1 LTHRSAHFSGD
12 CIFAL
17 RGGDCALK
25 FLHALEIDQ
34 GYLAHTPFG
43 TVVPPQKIFN
53 RENLKFGLK
62 FSVCTS
68 ITSGLM
74 GLVGIF
80 SPNFFRPCDE
90 LWSTNEKVTARIL
103 MHPNCSYAVSWR
115 ICQVVLFGLIHQL
128 PLLRVEFWIPKLT
141 FHSDLRRRAASR
153 RALPCPS
160 SLFCSNFSKC
170 TPILN

>member
-1 LTHRSAHFSGD
+1 VRIFSGD

-17 RGGDCALK
+17 KGGCALK
-25 FLHALEIDQ
+25 FLHTLEIDQ
-34 GYLAHTPFG
+34 GYVAHTPIG
-43 TVVPPQKIFN
+43 TGIPPPQKKIN

-80 SPNFFRPCDE
+80 SPNVFRPRDE

-103 MHPNCSYAVSWR
+103 IHPNCSYTVS
-115 ICQVVLFGLIHQL
+115 
-128 PLLRVEFWIPKLT
+128 
-141 FHSDLRRRAASR
+141 
-153 RALPCPS
+153 
-160 SLFCSNFSKC
+160 
-170 TPILN
+170 